1 MKFVDTLILV
11 AFPLGLLMVAFG
23 GMFLKKRILMPLG
36 SLACAASMI
45 PLGIRLLSTA
55 NQTLDYVCGG
65 MALAAGIPLL
75 VLGVLGAIGHLLGGQ
90 NRIAPTTA
98 KP

>member
-23 GMFLKKRILMPLG
+23 GMFLKKRILLPLG

-45 PLGIRLLSTA
+45 PLGIRLLTTA
-55 NQTLDYVCGG
+55 NQTLDYVYGA

-75 VLGVLGAIGHLLGGQ
+75 ILGILGVVCHLLGDR
-90 NRIAPTTA
+90 NRIVPATA